1 MSIEKSVIVIFLI
14 DPSQKAIV
22 SNPFRFVQT
31 QMKSSIIPYF
41 SYVTYKHPP
50 FFMSHDSYYWPD
62 SQLSIIKRKADSAY
76 RSYGQILVPQCTINP
91 FPK

>member
-1 MSIEKSVIVIFLI
+1 MNKKKPFRFDIITSFMSIEKSVIVIFLI

-50 FFMSHDSYYWPD
+50 FFYV
-62 SQLSIIKRKADSAY
+62 A
-76 RSYGQILVPQCTINP
+76 
-91 FPK
+91 